1 MKSSKLN
8 APLLLAIDQGTSS
21 SRAILFNAKA
31 QTVAQHQI
39 ALPLSYPNSGW
50 VEQDAE
56 QIWRDTLQCCQ
67 RVLAGAKRLE
77 ATVAIGIANQRETTV
92 VWDKISGK
100 PIYNAIVWQDRRTAD
115 DCQRLQAQGHETSV
129 NEKTGLRLD
138 PYFSATKIAWLLD
151 HVDGARRQA
160 EAGELLFGTID
171 SFLLWH
177 LTDGKV
183 HATDRSNASRTL
195 LLNIHRGEWDDELLD
210 LFDIPCSMLPKV
222 FDNVAD
228 FGMTAAHILG
238 SSIPIKAMIGDQ
250 QAALV
255 GQACFQ
261 QGMVKSTY
269 GTGCFMLM
277 NTGHKAVRSTHRLL
291 TTIAYSIEGECHYA
305 LEGSIFVAGAAIQW
319 LRDGLALFE
328 QASDTEALAQQ
339 LDDNQGV
346 YFVPALT
353 GLGAPY
359 WRPDVRGAIV
369 GLGLDTGSAHIAR
382 AALEAQAYQT
392 RDLMTAMR
400 SDTGITQSVMRVDG
414 GLVVN
419 QFVCQFLADILQTP
433 IDVPAV
439 TEATAW
445 GAASLAGLGVGV
457 FADLDGI
464 AEQWQE
470 QQHYAVHMSNQKADA
485 LYGGWQ
491 QVVQSLL
498 SEKI

>member
-21 SRAILFNAKA
+21 SRAILFNANA
-31 QTVAQHQI
+31 ETLAQHQI
-39 ALPLSYPNSGW
+39 PLPLSYPNNGW

-56 QIWRDTLQCCQ
+56 QIWHDTLRCCQ
-67 RVLAGAKRLE
+67 QVLSDAELLD
-77 ATVAIGIANQRETTV
+77 ATVAIGITNQRETTV
-92 VWDKISGK
+92 VWHKTSGK
-100 PIYNAIVWQDRRTAD
+100 PIYNAIVWQDRRTTD
-115 DCQRLQAQGHETSV
+115 DCQRLQVQGHETAV

-151 HVDGARRQA
+151 HVEGARKQA
-160 EAGELLFGTID
+160 EAGELLFGTVD

-177 LTDGKV
+177 LTGGRV

-210 LFDIPCSMLPKV
+210 LFGIPRSMLPQV

-228 FGMTAAHILG
+228 FGVTAADIFG
-238 SSIPIKAMIGDQ
+238 CSIPVKAMIGDQ

-255 GQACFQ
+255 GQACFKK
-261 QGMVKSTY
+261 GMVKSTY

-277 NTGHKAVRSTHRLL
+277 NTGHQAVLSTNRLL
-291 TTIAYSIEGECHYA
+291 TTIAYSLDGEYHYA
-305 LEGSIFVAGAAIQW
+305 LEGSIFVAGAAVQW
-319 LRDGLALFE
+319 LRDGLALFD
-328 QASDTEALAQQ
+328 QASDSEALAQQ

-369 GLGLDTGSAHIAR
+369 GLGRDTGQAHIAR

-392 RDLMTAMR
+392 RDLIAAMT
-400 SDTGITQSVMRVDG
+400 SDTGEAQSVIRADG
-414 GLVVN
+414 GLIAN

-445 GAASLAGLGVGV
+445 GAASLAGLGAGV
-457 FADLDGI
+457 FADLDDI
-464 AEQWQE
+464 AEQWQK
-470 QQHYAVHMSNQKADA
+470 QQQFAVHMPSEEADV
-485 LYGGWQ
+485 LYTGWQ
-491 QVVQSLL
+491 QAVRSLL
-498 SEKI
+498 RD